1 MAKIQTLTLNKE
13 FKRAYYRGR
22 SFATP
27 VLVVYAL
34 KNRSGEN
41 RLGLTATKK
50 VGKAVKRN
58 RARRVMREACYL
70 IEQELAQGYD
80 FFLVARVRTAF
91 VSMQQVL
98 EALRRACEKLG
109 LLR

>member
-50 VGKAVKRN
+50 WERLLSATERAGLC
-58 RARRVMREACYL
+58 ARRF
-70 IEQELAQGYD
+70 I
-80 FFLVARVRTAF
+80 
-91 VSMQQVL
+91 
-98 EALRRACEKLG
+98 
-109 LLR
+109 